1 MLRCTGNIF
10 SREYSGWF
18 KFFVVDGWFLLGT
31 VLIFLGTFSFSLV
44 SATSSYA
51 DDVAHT

>member
-1 MLRCTGNIF
+1 MLRCTVNN
-10 SREYSGWF
+10 SDREYSGWF
-18 KFFVVDGWFLLGT
+18 KFLVVDGWFLLGI
-31 VLIFLGTFSFSLV
+31 VLIVFGTFSSSLV

>member
-1 MLRCTGNIF
+1 MLRCTVNNS

-31 VLIFLGTFSFSLV
+31 ELIFLGTFFSLV